1 MVYCITLGFS
11 YARLT
16 CNNNDCQQ
24 TRMDGECTHNAK
36 ILPIKKPPHLM
47 KRLPGSKF
55 LGLYQQLPNSIQ
67 IITKTTIVPKQPPPS
82 FFAP

>member
-1 MVYCITLGFS
+1 MPGLPVTTMIASRPGW
-11 YARLT
+11 
-16 CNNNDCQQ
+16 
-24 TRMDGECTHNAK
+24 MGNAPIMHK